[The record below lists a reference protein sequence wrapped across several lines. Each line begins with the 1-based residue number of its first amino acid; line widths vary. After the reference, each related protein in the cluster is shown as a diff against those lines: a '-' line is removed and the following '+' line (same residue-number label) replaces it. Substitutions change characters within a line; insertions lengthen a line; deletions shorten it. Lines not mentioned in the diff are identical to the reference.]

1 MMGNTNRDRLYCLRF
16 FFLIQILYL
25 LIIPKSYAIQGEKT
39 PGQEELAEL
48 SIEQLMNIQV
58 ATVYGA
64 SKYEQ
69 KVTEAPSSISVVTA
83 DEIRKYGYRT
93 LGDILRGQRSFYVT
107 YDRNYS
113 YIGIRGF
120 GRAGDYNSRML
131 ILIDGHRVNDNIYY
145 SGFIGT
151 EAMLDVDLID
161 HVEIIRGPSSSLYGT
176 SAFFGVINI
185 ITRRGRDLTG
195 IEVSAAA
202 AGFDTYTGRL
212 SYGKAFQK
220 GPEILLSGSVYDSNG
235 QDLFFQDKGWARDSD
250 FDRSNNFFTKASFR
264 DFTLTGAYSS
274 RKKGLPTGSYDTVF
288 NNPNTFTID
297 ERGYIEL
304 KYEHSY
310 TGLADISAR
319 VSYDSYKYDADYM
332 YDWADPGEPPYLVA
346 NKDYAKGQWVS
357 VGLQANKTFFEKH
370 KVVLGM
376 DYENNFQQDQGNY
389 DKEVYLDDERSSTNW
404 ALYLQDEFRILDNL
418 ILNAGVRH
426 DHYQIFGGTTNPRV
440 GLIYSPFNKTTA
452 KLLYGSAFRAPNVF
466 ELYYEDGGIKY
477 KANPQLKPEE
487 IKTYELVFE
496 QYLGEHVRMTAT
508 AFYYRINDL
517 ISQQPED
524 DLLIFRN
531 VENIQATGGELEVEG
546 KWNNGL
552 SGRISY
558 SYQEAKDKQ
567 TENGLTNSP
576 KHLVKLNLIVPLLKD
591 RIFAGTELQYMS
603 KRKTVT
609 GSNVS
614 DFIITNV
621 TLFSEKLIK
630 GLDASVSIYN
640 LFDKKYRDPS
650 GGEIVPSFVEQDG
663 RSARLK
669 LTYHF

>member
-1 MMGNTNRDRLYCLRF
+1 MESIRRGRTYYICL
-16 FFLIQILYL
+16 FFLIQILYF
-25 LIIPKSYAIQGEKT
+25 LIIPQGYASHKEKGELE
-39 PGQEELAEL
+39 QVELTEL
-48 SIEQLMNIQV
+48 SLEQLMDIQV
-58 ATVYGA
+58 ATVFGA

-69 KVTEAPSSISVVTA
+69 KVTEAPSSISIITA

-93 LGDILRGQRSFYVT
+93 LGDILRSQRSFYVT

-131 ILIDGHRVNDNIYY
+131 ILIDGHKVNDNIYN

-151 EAMLDVDLID
+151 DAMLDVDLID
-161 HVEIIRGPSSSLYGT
+161 YVEIIRGPSSSLYGT
-176 SAFFGVINI
+176 GAFFGVINI
-185 ITRRGRDLTG
+185 ISRRGRDLAG
-195 IEVSAAA
+195 VEVSAAA
-202 AGFDTYTGRL
+202 ASFDTYTGRL
-212 SYGKAFQK
+212 SYGKAFQG
-220 GPEILLSGSVYDSNG
+220 GPEILLSGSAYDSKG

-250 FDRSNNFFTKASFR
+250 FDRSNNFFTKASFK
-264 DFTLTGAYSS
+264 DFTLTGAYVS
-274 RKKGLPTGSYDTVF
+274 RKKGLSTGSFDTVF

-304 KYEHSY
+304 KYEHSFPS
-310 TGLADISAR
+310 LADISAR
-319 VSYDSYKYDADYM
+319 VSYDTYKYDADYI
-332 YDWADPGEPPYLVA
+332 YNWADPEDPPSLVA

-357 VGLQANKTFFEKH
+357 VGLQANKRFFEKH
-370 KVVLGM
+370 KVVLGL
-376 DYENNFQQDQGNY
+376 DYKYNFQQDQGNY
-389 DKEVYLDDERSSTNW
+389 DIEVYLDDERSSTNW
-404 ALYLQDEFRILDNL
+404 ALYLQDEFRILSNL

-477 KANPQLKPEE
+477 KANPQLKPEK

-496 QYLGEHVRMTAT
+496 QYLGEHIRMTAT

-517 ISQQPED
+517 ISQQPEGE
-524 DLLIFRN
+524 LLIFRN

-552 SGRISY
+552 SARISY
-558 SYQEAKDKQ
+558 SYQEAKDKR
-567 TENGLTNSP
+567 EDRGLSNSP
-576 KHLVKLNLIVPLLKD
+576 KHLAKLNLIFPLLKD
-591 RIFAGTELQYMS
+591 RIFAGTELQYIS
-603 KRKTVT
+603 SRATVD
-609 GSNVS
+609 GGKVS
-614 DFIITNV
+614 DFIIANV

-640 LFDKKYRDPS
+640 LFDRKYRDPS

-663 RSARLK
+663 RSARFK